1 MVNKGKRSKSKFLLI
16 SSVVLAM
23 GLGLS
28 TAAMSINN
36 EMINFKLGYKDE
48 ITENDEVLEG
58 FNNFEVHK
66 SVLKGIYGKSGLGR
80 DLYFYKI
87 GNGHKSLIVNF
98 GIHGFEDGWAKD
110 GYELAKI
117 SQYIIHRLSREY
129 DGLNIK
135 EWSIY
140 IIPSSNPDGLLDGY
154 TNNGPG
160 RCQITHKIDLNR
172 NFPTKF
178 EANENHRNFNGQE
191 PLSVPESKA
200 LANLIFNINKESD
213 KLVLLDVHGWLNE
226 TIGDIDVGK
235 YFDIEFGFKNRELND
250 DFKGYLIAYA
260 KALGAGVSLV
270 ELPKPNNKEDIE
282 RENYKEKL
290 YNGIVALLKDYD
302 KE

>member
-1 MVNKGKRSKSKFLLI
+1 MGYKEKKNKSKFLLI

-36 EMINFKLGYKDE
+36 EIFNLKLEHKGEVNENEE
-48 ITENDEVLEG
+48 ILEG
-58 FNNFEVHK
+58 FNNFKVDK
-66 SVLKGIYGKSGLGR
+66 NVSKVIYGKSGLGR

-98 GIHGFEDGWAKD
+98 AIHGFEDGWSRD
-110 GYELAKI
+110 GYELTKI
-117 SQYIIHRLSREY
+117 SEYIIHRLSREY
-129 DGLNIK
+129 EGLNVK

-160 RCQITHKIDLNR
+160 RCQITHKVDLNR
-172 NFPTKF
+172 NFPTEF
-178 EANENHRNFNGQE
+178 EVNKNHRNFNGEE

-200 LANLIFNINKESD
+200 LANLVFNINKESS
-213 KLVLLDVHGWLNE
+213 KVILLDVHGWLNE
-226 TIGDIDVGK
+226 TIGDVEVGK

-250 DFKGYLIAYA
+250 DFKGYLVAYA
-260 KALGAGVSLV
+260 KALGAKVSLI
-270 ELPKPNNKEDIE
+270 ELPKSNNKEEIE
-282 RENYKEKL
+282 HENYKEKL

-302 KE
+302 R

>member
-1 MVNKGKRSKSKFLLI
+1 MWYKEKKNKSKFLLI

-36 EMINFKLGYKDE
+36 EIFNLKLEHKGE
-48 ITENDEVLEG
+48 VNENEKILEG
-58 FNNFEVHK
+58 FNNFKVDK
-66 SVLKGIYGKSGLGR
+66 NVSKVIYGKSGLGR

-87 GNGHKSLIVNF
+87 GNGYKSLIVNF
-98 GIHGFEDGWAKD
+98 AIHGFEDAWSRD
-110 GYELAKI
+110 GYELTKI
-117 SQYIIHRLSREY
+117 SEYIIHRLSREY
-129 DGLNIK
+129 EGLNVK

-160 RCQITHKIDLNR
+160 RCQITHKVDLNR
-172 NFPTKF
+172 NFPTEF
-178 EANENHRNFNGQE
+178 EVNKNHRNFNGEE

-200 LANLIFNINKESD
+200 LANLVFNINKESS
-213 KLVLLDVHGWLNE
+213 KVILLDVHGWLNE
-226 TIGDIDVGK
+226 TIGDVEIGK

-250 DFKGYLIAYA
+250 DFKGYLVAYA
-260 KALGAGVSLV
+260 KALGAKVSLI
-270 ELPKPNNKEDIE
+270 ELPKPNNKEEIE
-282 RENYKEKL
+282 HENYKEKL

-302 KE
+302 R